1 MTSPSFGTVPPLLGA
16 PYTPIRVVRR
26 PSEYVKRRAFF
37 SFHFDDIMR
46 VNNVRNAFK
55 VWYPGDH
62 RLPTFYDSSLWGQR
76 DLTTDGA
83 VKRLIREGVEYTSV
97 VCVLAG
103 TETWNRRWVRY
114 EIARSV
120 IDRKGLLVVDI
131 NGINHHVDRA
141 PHKLGRNPLDYMAV
155 GAPGD
160 GTFRLYERK
169 SVWTGFAWEW
179 RWKPYADYTL
189 PVALPGYLAAP
200 LPATRPLCPVARRAT
215 TMPAPMAVRTSAG
228 GSMRQRRLRV
238 GRASGGSPLSTCL
251 ASAC

>member
-1 MTSPSFGTVPPLLGA
+1 MASLGPRFQVARSLTSPTHGTAPSLLSVPYA
-16 PYTPIRVVRR
+16 PVRLVRR
-26 PSEYVKRRAFF
+26 PTEYVKRRAFF

-55 VWYPGDH
+55 VWYPGDQ
-62 RLPTFYDSSLWGQR
+62 RMPTFYDSSLWGQR
-76 DLTTDGA
+76 ELTTDDA

-141 PHKLGRNPLDYMAV
+141 PHALGRNPLDYMAV

-160 GTFRLYERK
+160 GTYRLFERK
-169 SVWTGFAWEW
+169 SVWTGSAWEW
-179 RWKPYADYTL
+179 RWKAYADYSG
-189 PVALPGYLAAP
+189 PVALPIYLAAP
-200 LPATRPLCPVARRAT
+200 LTGYA
-215 TMPAPMAVRTSAG
+215 
-228 GSMRQRRLRV
+228 
-238 GRASGGSPLSTCL
+238 SPLSSGTTRHDY
-251 ASAC
+251 ARTNGRQNIGWWIDAAAKAAGR